1 MRDWKFNHID
11 FSIYPSYQG
20 DDLGVFWTPEKT
32 AVKIWAPTAKM
43 VEFRLYKDGTT
54 GEAFHKTQL
63 QATGD
68 GTWSTVLMGDYEG
81 RFYTFR
87 INDGEWLA
95 ETPDMYTRCVGV
107 NGKRGLIFNPQKTY
121 PENWQNDQG
130 PELKK
135 FTDALI
141 YETHVRDFSI
151 SESSGIQHKGKYLGF
166 TEEDTKTLGGAT
178 TGLSHLKELG
188 ITHVHLL
195 PVYDFA
201 TVDEEKP
208 LEKYNWGYDPLHY
221 NAPEGSY
228 ATIAY
233 DGTVRIKELK
243 KLVQALHSNGIG
255 VVLDVVYNHTFF
267 TKESVFNQTVPGYF
281 YRQKK
286 DGSFANASG
295 CGNEV
300 ATERAMVRK
309 FIVDSLKYWAKEFHV
324 DGFRF
329 DLMGIYD
336 LETMKIIRDELD
348 KIRPG
353 MMLYGEGWTG
363 GESPM
368 PEEKR
373 AVKRNSTKLPGVACF
388 NDDLRDALKGNH
400 SSKKTK
406 GFVSGLELREESVKF
421 GIVGAVHHPQIVY
434 DYVESARQPW
444 ASEPTQCVNYSSCHD
459 NYTLWDKLKASCS
472 KAGDVEMRKMVKLTG
487 AIVLTSQ
494 GIPFLHAGVEFCR
507 TKGGNPNSYKS
518 PDSVNQIDWAR
529 KEEYHD
535 VFAYYKNLIHLRKKH
550 PAFRMPLASQIQ
562 NHIKFCTEYK
572 IGVVSYCI
580 YGREVGDS
588 WEEILLIFN
597 ANRKE
602 TSVELPEG
610 NYRIV
615 VKGDEFNTDGHGDT
629 ISGELKAEPISMTI
643 LVKTES

>member
-11 FSIYPSYQG
+11 FSIYPSYKG

-32 AVKIWAPTAKM
+32 TIKIWAPTAKM
-43 VEFRLYKDGTT
+43 VEFRLYKDGLT

-95 ETPDMYTRCVGV
+95 ETPDMYARCVGV
-107 NGKRGLIFNPQKTY
+107 NGKRGIIFNPQKTN

-135 FTDALI
+135 FTDAVI

-151 SESSGIQHKGKYLGF
+151 SESSGIQHKGKFLGF
-166 TEEDTKTLGGAT
+166 TEEKTKTPGGAA

-195 PVYDFA
+195 PVYDFY

-228 ATIAY
+228 ATNPY

-243 KLVQALHSNGIG
+243 KLVQALHANGIG
-255 VVLDVVYNHTFF
+255 VVLDAVYNHTFF

-353 MMLYGEGWTG
+353 MLLYGEGWTS

-373 AVKRNSTKLPGVACF
+373 AVKRNSQKLPGVACF

-400 SSKKTK
+400 GSKKTK

-434 DYVESARQPW
+434 DYVESAKQPW
-444 ASEPTQCVNYSSCHD
+444 ATEPTQCVNYASCHD
-459 NYTLWDKLKASCS
+459 NYTLWDKLKASCP
-472 KAGDVEMRKMVKLTG
+472 KAGDEEMRKMVKLAG

-518 PDSVNQIDWAR
+518 PDSVNQIDWTR
-529 KEEYHD
+529 KEKYND
-535 VFAYYKNLIHLRKKH
+535 VFTYFRNLVQLRKNH

-562 NHIKFCTEYK
+562 NQIKFCTEYK

-580 YGREVGDS
+580 YGREVGDP

-602 TSVELPEG
+602 TLIDLPEG
-610 NYRIV
+610 NYRIA
-615 VKGDEFNTDGHGDT
+615 VKGDEFNADGHGEPV
-629 ISGELKAEPISMTI
+629 SGELKAEPVSMTI